1 MKTVLI
7 VSIMI
12 ICTLTGSYFS
22 GRLKQKCIFLKDIS
36 YMLEELRLLIEFE
49 SAEVGEIIQRLLK
62 NKRLSELGFIS
73 DIAERIAVGSDFGS
87 LWESAVEMQHYD
99 FLSSEEK
106 EFIKDIGR
114 KLGKS
119 DINGQINAIKFE
131 KNELEN
137 MIRTADDDYCRKAKI
152 YRSLGVLCG
161 AFIAIMFI

>member
-7 VSIMI
+7 IFMMI

-22 GRLKQKCIFLKDIS
+22 GRLKQKCVFLKEVS

-49 SAEVGEIIQRLLK
+49 CAEVGEIIQRLLK
-62 NKRLSELGFIS
+62 NKRLSELGFLKE
-73 DIAERIAVGSDFGS
+73 IAAKIDLGTDFGL
-87 LWESAVEMQHYD
+87 LWESAVEMQQYA

-106 EFIKDIGR
+106 EFIKEIGR

-119 DINGQINAIKFE
+119 DITGQINAIKFE
-131 KNELEN
+131 KNELES
-137 MIRTADDDYCRKAKI
+137 MIRTADEDYCRKAKL

-161 AFIAIMFI
+161 AFFAIMFI

>member
-1 MKTVLI
+1 MKNVLLI
-7 VSIMI
+7 SIMM
-12 ICTLTGSYFS
+12 ICIVTGSHFS
-22 GRLKQKCIFLKDIS
+22 ARLKQKCRFLKEIS
-36 YMLEELRLLIEFE
+36 YMLEELRLLIGFE

-62 NKRLSELGFIS
+62 NKRLSGLSFIGY
-73 DIAERIAVGSDFGS
+73 IAENFDVGTDFGL
-87 LWESAVEMQHYD
+87 LWENAVEKQQYC

-119 DINGQINAIKFE
+119 DLNGQINAIEYE

-137 MIRTADDDYCRKAKI
+137 MIRSADDDYCRKAKL

-161 AFIAIMFI
+161 AFIAILFV

>member
-7 VSIMI
+7 FI
-12 ICTLTGSYFS
+12 IIIVCTLMGSYFS
-22 GRLKQKCIFLKDIS
+22 ERLKQKCIFLKEIS

-49 SAEVGEIIQRLLK
+49 SAEVGEIIQRLMK
-62 NKRLSELGFIS
+62 NQRLSELGFIKN
-73 DIAERIAVGSDFGS
+73 IADRMDVGTDFGS
-87 LWESAVEMQHYD
+87 LWENAVEMQQYS

-106 EFIKDIGR
+106 EFIKEIGR

-137 MIRTADDDYCRKAKI
+137 MIRSAADDYCRKAKL